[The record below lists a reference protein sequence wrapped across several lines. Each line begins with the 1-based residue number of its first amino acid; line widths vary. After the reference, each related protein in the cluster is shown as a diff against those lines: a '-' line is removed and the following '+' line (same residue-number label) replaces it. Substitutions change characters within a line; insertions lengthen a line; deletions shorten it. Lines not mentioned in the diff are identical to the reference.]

1 MDDAM
6 KHTGVEL
13 GDYLEILKRRK
24 KQLMIPF
31 VAILLASVLVAL
43 LIPPVYR
50 SEGTILVQREEVS
63 GDIVETTVT
72 GYAQERIESIRQ
84 RILARE
90 KLLKIAADVGLY
102 ADKLK
107 QGLEHEVV
115 QDMRDAIF
123 IEMVDVEASNPG
135 AGRQTVITVAF
146 TIAFEASEPAIA
158 QKVTTA
164 LANLFLE
171 ENRRQREDQSSQVA
185 AFLGAEAEKLR
196 LTIRELDQKIADF
209 KQKRSKELP
218 EQLAINQRFF
228 EETEKKLAEIES
240 DIRSARNE
248 KKEMEAQLV
257 VTDPHIPLRDDTGT
271 RVNTP
276 AERLVQ
282 ARFDLTKA
290 KQKYSAVHPDIQR
303 LEAEVKSLER
313 ELVNSDPRQR
323 LSDAGRLM
331 ETPTNPEYTQIKSK
345 IDTMSVEITAS
356 QESKRKYEAKLEEY
370 RQRIYS
376 TPIVERDYGFLNRDY
391 ESARKTYADIKE
403 KQLQA
408 KLGIQL
414 EKEQKAGTFALVEPP
429 NLPVEPDRPNRLGIF
444 LIGFIFAFSG
454 GMLSAFVAE
463 YSDRS
468 VRGVRGII
476 DVLNAPPIATIP
488 FIEPQT

>member
-24 KQLMIPF
+24 TQLMIPF
-31 VAILLASVLVAL
+31 VAILLASVLVAF

-50 SEGTILVQREEVS
+50 SEGTILVEREEVPA
-63 GDIVETTVT
+63 DLVETTVT
-72 GYAQERIESIRQ
+72 GYAQERIEGIRQ
-84 RILARE
+84 RILVRE
-90 KLLKIAADVGLY
+90 KLLKVAQDAGLY

-107 QGLEHEVV
+107 EGADHEIV
-115 QDMRDAIF
+115 QNMRDAII
-123 IEMVDVEASNPG
+123 IEMVEVQASTPG

-146 TIAFEASEPAIA
+146 TVAFEADEPEMA
-158 QKVTTA
+158 QKVAEA
-164 LANLFLE
+164 LTKLFLE
-171 ENRRQREDQSSQVA
+171 ENRELRTEQSSGVA
-185 AFLGAEAEKLR
+185 EFLRVEADKLR
-196 LTIRELDQKIADF
+196 LTIRELEEKLAVFRQEKSS
-209 KQKRSKELP
+209 QLP
-218 EQLAINQRFF
+218 EQLEINRRFLD
-228 EETEKKLAEIES
+228 ETEKKLALIEA
-240 DIRSARNE
+240 DIRSARSE
-248 KKEMEAQLV
+248 KREMEAQLL
-257 VTDPHIPLRDDTGT
+257 VTDPHIPLRDDTGN

-290 KQKYSAVHPDIQR
+290 KQKYSALHPDIQR

-323 LSDAGRLM
+323 LSEAGRLM

-345 IDTMSVEITAS
+345 IDTLGVEIAAGL
-356 QESKRKYEAKLEEY
+356 ESKRKHEAKLEEY
-370 RQRIYS
+370 QQRIYS
-376 TPIVERDYGFLNRDY
+376 TPTVQRDIGYLTRDYDG
-391 ESARKTYADIKE
+391 ARKQYADIKE

-408 KLGIQL
+408 KLSIEL
-414 EKEQKAGTFALVEPP
+414 EKGQKGGAFSLVEPP

-444 LIGFIFAFSG
+444 LIGFVFAFSG
-454 GMLSAFVAE
+454 GMLSAFVSE

-468 VRGVRGII
+468 VRGARGIME
-476 DVLNAPPIATIP
+476 VLNAPPLATIP